1 MQKVINMKKNIEN
14 YIELIYK
21 EVEASISNQFNIEQ
35 AHFKDYNTF
44 DFVNFY
50 LINNYILQ
58 DNKKDLFI
66 SIPEDDYRPNFF
78 SSIFHSLVLIK
89 LYQNFFNY
97 ENESPILEKGDLI
110 YRKNRVFKVISS
122 FDSSVTINYKFPK
135 SNEIG
140 ISPFQLSSNKVT
152 KLNPNFVENKNTAKN
167 IGFYKEFLKA
177 NFSEDFPFITDFK
190 NKSLVIADKDF
201 FRESEYLPI
210 RYTNKNGKISNDLP
224 FFSYLIECCNDF
236 NSAKNYLLNQNQT
249 FDEIII
255 IGDCKYRDCF
265 ESILQDAKWHGKVK
279 NIILIGTERPNS
291 QNEFLQWLWS
301 NDEVKLAN
309 NELPN
314 TPLCVKIANEKLLDI
329 LLKLK
334 SEIES
339 IKNENGVNLS
349 FILKYTNFYFRSILV
364 NSKISKGIYQEY
376 CDRLNQYFKSD
387 AFEQEINSL
396 FYDKSIYN
404 SDTIE
409 ECTDR
414 IFSMFKEIS
423 INLEYTN
430 LKWNY
435 IKGKAR
441 EVKCLYLVV
450 DKKSYDVVLNQI
462 KNERICNIKLISEKR
477 IDNDKLYLDKWLNET
492 KNTENSIT
500 IIPYLNNIELFNKIR
515 SIKGK
520 CEILCYDGIDE
531 ISYDNIV
538 TKYHNDEKRKL
549 THNDRLKFVKNTF
562 SFNLIAR
569 KRELDDVFN
578 FELDNDN
585 FKSNPYDG
593 VDIPKEKAYYE
604 LKFTDGTTEKFDSTK
619 GVFIIENGEQ
629 IKNSIGEIYEGST
642 IRFYQNTNPDEFK
655 KILSIFDSENLIDS
669 FDSYSD
675 SWKCTL
681 GILCEKYSGVE
692 NLFKNLFKGEYRINY
707 NTFRLYFDKNS
718 QTRFPR
724 IRTIEAIR
732 NSCLENNLN
741 SELIV
746 KEFDKFKVYSKK
758 DHSIRQQAG
767 RILGNDL
774 LDYLASNKTEI
785 SDSLKKIPIEILNKL
800 TETIQEKTVIKKTL
814 LAVE

>member
-1 MQKVINMKKNIEN
+1 MKRDIEN
-14 YIELIYK
+14 YVELIYR
-21 EVEASISNQFNIEQ
+21 EVEVSISNQFNIEQ
-35 AHFKDYNTF
+35 DHFKNYKAF
-44 DFVNFY
+44 DFVNFH

-58 DNKKDLFI
+58 DNKNDLFI

-97 ENESPILEKGDLI
+97 ENESPLLEKGDLI
-110 YRKNRVFKVISS
+110 YRKNRVFKISSS

-140 ISPFQLSSNKVT
+140 ISPFPLLASNKVT

-167 IGFYKEFLKA
+167 IGFYSEFLKA
-177 NFSEDFPFITDFK
+177 NFSDDFPFITDFK

-201 FRESEYLPI
+201 FRESDYLPI

-255 IGDCKYRDCF
+255 IGDSKYRDCF
-265 ESILQDAKWHGKVK
+265 ESILQDAKWQGKVK

-291 QNEFLQWLWS
+291 QNDFFQWLWS

-314 TPLCVKIANEKLLDI
+314 TPQCIKIANEKLLDI

-387 AFEQEINSL
+387 TFEQEINNL

-450 DKKSYDVVLNQI
+450 DKKSYDIVLNQI

-477 IDNDKLYLDKWLNET
+477 IDNEKLYLDKWLNET

-538 TKYHNDEKRKL
+538 NKYHNEEKIKL
-549 THNDRLKFVKNTF
+549 IHNDRLKFVKNTF
-562 SFNLIAR
+562 SFNLITR

-578 FELDNDN
+578 FEFDNDN
-585 FKSNPYDG
+585 FKNNPYDG

-642 IRFYQNTNPDEFK
+642 IRFYQNTNPDEFR
-655 KILSIFDSENLIDS
+655 KILSIFDSENMIDS
-669 FDSYSD
+669 FDLYSD
-675 SWKCTL
+675 SWKYTL
-681 GILCEKYSGVE
+681 GILCEKYSGIE
-692 NLFKNLFKGEYRINY
+692 NLFKHLFKGEYRINY

-724 IRTIEAIR
+724 IRTLEAIR
-732 NSCLENNLN
+732 NFCLEKNLN
-741 SELIV
+741 TELIV

-785 SDSLKKIPIEILNKL
+785 SESLKKIPIEILNKL

-814 LAVE
+814 LADE

>member
-1 MQKVINMKKNIEN
+1 MKQHIKNYVEQISKEINIC
-14 YIELIYK
+14 IL
-21 EVEASISNQFNIEQ
+21 NQFNIKQE
-35 AHFKDYNTF
+35 HFKNYKAF
-44 DFVNFY
+44 DFVNFH
-50 LINNYILQ
+50 LINNYILE
-58 DNKKDLFI
+58 DNKNDFFI

-97 ENESPILEKGDLI
+97 DNKSPILEKGDLI
-110 YRKNRVFKVISS
+110 YRKNRVFKITSS
-122 FDSSVTINYKFPK
+122 IDSLITINYKFPK

-140 ISPFQLSSNKVT
+140 ISPFPLSSNKVT

-177 NFSEDFPFITDFK
+177 NFSDNFPLITDFK
-190 NKSLVIADKDF
+190 NKSLVIADKNF

-236 NSAKNYLLNQNQT
+236 NSAKNYLLDQNQT
-249 FDEIII
+249 FDEIIVI
-255 IGDCKYRDCF
+255 RDTKYRDCF
-265 ESILQDAKWHGKVK
+265 DSILQEAKWRGKVK
-279 NIILIGTERPNS
+279 NIILIGTEKPNS
-291 QNEFLQWLWS
+291 QNDFLQWLWS
-301 NDEVKLAN
+301 NDEVKIAN

-314 TPLCVKIANEKLLDI
+314 SPQNIKLSNEKLLNI
-329 LLKLK
+329 LLNLK

-339 IKNENGVNLS
+339 IKNENGVNLA

-376 CDRLNQYFKSD
+376 CDRLYQYFKGD
-387 AFEQEINSL
+387 TFEQEINNL
-396 FYDKSIYN
+396 FYDNSIYN
-404 SDTIE
+404 SDTIKV
-409 ECTDR
+409 CTDR
-414 IFSMFKEIS
+414 IFSVFKDIS
-423 INLEYTN
+423 NNLEYTN

-435 IKGKAR
+435 VKEKAK
-441 EVKCLYLVV
+441 EVKFIFLVV
-450 DKKSYDVVLNQI
+450 DKKGYDVILNQI

-477 IDNDKLYLDKWLNET
+477 IDNEKLYLDKWLHET

-531 ISYDNIV
+531 ISYDNILN
-538 TKYHNDEKRKL
+538 KYYNEENSRL
-549 THNDRLKFVKNTF
+549 THNDRLKFVKNIF
-562 SFNLIAR
+562 SFNQITK

-585 FKSNPYDG
+585 FKNNPYDG
-593 VDIPKEKAYYE
+593 VDIPKEKIYYE

-655 KILSIFDSENLIDS
+655 KILCIFDSENLIDS
-669 FDSYSD
+669 FDLYSD
-675 SWKCTL
+675 SWKYTL
-681 GILCEKYSGVE
+681 GVLREKYSGVE
-692 NLFKNLFKGEYRINY
+692 NLFKNLFNVEYRINY

-724 IRTIEAIR
+724 IRTLETIR
-732 NSCLENNLN
+732 NFCLENNLN

-746 KEFDKFKVYSKK
+746 KEFDKFKIYSKK

-785 SDSLKKIPIEILNKL
+785 SDSLKKIPIDILDKL

-814 LAVE
+814 LPDE

>member
-1 MQKVINMKKNIEN
+1 M
-14 YIELIYK
+14 
-21 EVEASISNQFNIEQ
+21 
-35 AHFKDYNTF
+35 
-44 DFVNFY
+44 
-50 LINNYILQ
+50 
-58 DNKKDLFI
+58 
-66 SIPEDDYRPNFF
+66 
-78 SSIFHSLVLIK
+78 
-89 LYQNFFNY
+89 
-97 ENESPILEKGDLI
+97 
-110 YRKNRVFKVISS
+110 
-122 FDSSVTINYKFPK
+122 
-135 SNEIG
+135 
-140 ISPFQLSSNKVT
+140 
-152 KLNPNFVENKNTAKN
+152 
-167 IGFYKEFLKA
+167 
-177 NFSEDFPFITDFK
+177 
-190 NKSLVIADKDF
+190 
-201 FRESEYLPI
+201 
-210 RYTNKNGKISNDLP
+210 
-224 FFSYLIECCNDF
+224 
-236 NSAKNYLLNQNQT
+236 
-249 FDEIII
+249 
-255 IGDCKYRDCF
+255 
-265 ESILQDAKWHGKVK
+265 
-279 NIILIGTERPNS
+279 
-291 QNEFLQWLWS
+291 
-301 NDEVKLAN
+301 
-309 NELPN
+309 
-314 TPLCVKIANEKLLDI
+314 
-329 LLKLK
+329 
-334 SEIES
+334 
-339 IKNENGVNLS
+339 
-349 FILKYTNFYFRSILV
+349 
-364 NSKISKGIYQEY
+364 
-376 CDRLNQYFKSD
+376 
-387 AFEQEINSL
+387 
-396 FYDKSIYN
+396 
-404 SDTIE
+404 
-409 ECTDR
+409 
-414 IFSMFKEIS
+414 
-423 INLEYTN
+423 
-430 LKWNY
+430 
-435 IKGKAR
+435 
-441 EVKCLYLVV
+441 V

-477 IDNDKLYLDKWLNET
+477 IDNEKLYLDKWLNET
-492 KNTENSIT
+492 KNTENTIT

-538 TKYHNDEKRKL
+538 NKYHNEEKSKL
-549 THNDRLKFVKNTF
+549 IHNDRLKFVKNTF
-562 SFNLIAR
+562 SFNLITR
-569 KRELDDVFN
+569 KRELDDVFK

-585 FKSNPYDG
+585 FKNNPYDG

-675 SWKCTL
+675 SWKYTL

-724 IRTIEAIR
+724 IRTLDTIR
-732 NSCLENNLN
+732 NFCLENNLN

-814 LAVE
+814 LADE